1 MAASPSSPRL
11 LQLTTENTTERIIVR
26 GVGRITSDTEADFQD
41 TIRNLIPQTKRL
53 VLDLTGVDFIDS
65 SGLGAL
71 VSLYMHANR
80 SGCLL
85 EIANPKQRIRDLF
98 KMTKLS
104 NVFESSGMDY
114 FGM

>member
-1 MAASPSSPRL
+1 MATSPSSPRL
-11 LQLTTENTTERIIVR
+11 LQLTTEKAPEHLVVR
-26 GVGRITSDTEADFQD
+26 GVGRITSESESDFRD
-41 TIRNLIPQTKRL
+41 AIRELIPQTKRL
-53 VLDLTGVDFIDS
+53 VLDLTKVDYIDS

-71 VSLYMHANR
+71 VSLYTHASR
-80 SGCLL
+80 SGCVL

>member
-1 MAASPSSPRL
+1 MAASPSNPVL
-11 LQLTTENTTERIIVR
+11 LKLTMEKATEEIVVR
-26 GVGRITSDTEADFQD
+26 GVGRITAESESDFQD
-41 TIRNLIPQTKRL
+41 TVRNLIPQTKRL
-53 VLDLTGVDFIDS
+53 VLDLTGVDYIDS

-71 VSLYMHANR
+71 VRLHLHASR

-104 NVFESSGMDY
+104 NVFENCGMDY